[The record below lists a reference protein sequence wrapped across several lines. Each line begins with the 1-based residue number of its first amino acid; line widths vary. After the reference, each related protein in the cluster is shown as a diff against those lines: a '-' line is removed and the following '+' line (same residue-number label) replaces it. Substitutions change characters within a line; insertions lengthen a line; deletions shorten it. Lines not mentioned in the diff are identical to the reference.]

1 MQLAPPSKIKRYLK
15 YLPYLPK
22 TIWFNFHYLPYR
34 QAVKLPI
41 ILYKPKLKKCKG
53 KVQIDA
59 PIKSG
64 MICLGVPIVSIYPNA
79 GISWEH
85 RGTIRFQGKC
95 IIGNNSYISTGASST
110 LNIGHN
116 FNATT
121 TLKLVCYHAIS
132 FGQDVLIG
140 WDNLFC
146 DTDFHA
152 CVKMDGEKS
161 RGYAPIK
168 IGNNNWFAM
177 KCMTLKNTHTPDFCI
192 VGAGSLLIKDY
203 SAYPKH
209 CLIAGQPAVFIK
221 AGIYRDPENDT
232 IEYK

>member
-1 MQLAPPSKIKRYLK
+1 MQLPPPSKIKRYLK

-85 RGTIRFQGKC
+85 RGTIRFQG
-95 IIGNNSYISTGASST
+95 
-110 LNIGHN
+110 
-116 FNATT
+116 
-121 TLKLVCYHAIS
+121 
-132 FGQDVLIG
+132 
-140 WDNLFC
+140 
-146 DTDFHA
+146 
-152 CVKMDGEKS
+152 
-161 RGYAPIK
+161 
-168 IGNNNWFAM
+168 
-177 KCMTLKNTHTPDFCI
+177 
-192 VGAGSLLIKDY
+192 
-203 SAYPKH
+203 
-209 CLIAGQPAVFIK
+209 
-221 AGIYRDPENDT
+221 
-232 IEYK
+232 